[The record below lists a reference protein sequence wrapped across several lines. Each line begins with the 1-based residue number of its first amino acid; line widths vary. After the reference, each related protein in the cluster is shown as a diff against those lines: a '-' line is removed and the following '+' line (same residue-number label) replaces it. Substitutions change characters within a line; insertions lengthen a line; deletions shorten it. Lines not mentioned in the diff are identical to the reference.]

1 LHETTQ
7 VRLGTAD
14 YPVWSKTMPST
25 TQSSRSL
32 PPGAPVY
39 YLGRPA
45 KWWITALRQQPV
57 HHRHWRH
64 WPPLP
69 GRAGRL

>member
-1 LHETTQ
+1 MHETSQ

-14 YPVWSKTMPST
+14 YSVRSKIMSST

-39 YLGRPA
+39 YLGRHA
-45 KWWITALRQQPV
+45 NWWITALRQQP
-57 HHRHWRH
+57 R
-64 WPPLP
+64 
-69 GRAGRL
+69 GRLAQASPADPR